1 MKLPALALV
10 LLPALTALHAAE
22 PATTPPASPDAPEM
36 IRITSRDGF
45 EYDLA
50 ARSAAYKGNVVVT
63 DPAMKLTCES
73 LKVKF
78 AAASTNLTDKSSQ
91 PMVAGNLG
99 GRVESIE
106 AEGKVIIINRDDG
119 STAVGDKAVYTAI
132 DETVVLSGGRPNIIS
147 SNGSGLKADLVVFDR
162 RSGKFRAHGN
172 IESFFSQ
179 ELIGGSGLFNTTS
192 QPPKLP

>member
-1 MKLPALALV
+1 MKIPSLTLAG
-10 LLPALTALHAAE
+10 LLIATALHGAE
-22 PATTPPASPDAPEM
+22 PPVAKPAEPEM
-36 IRITSRDGF
+36 IHITSRDGF
-45 EYDLA
+45 EYDLTS
-50 ARSAAYKGNVVVT
+50 RSAAYKGAVVVT

-73 LKVKF
+73 LKVRF
-78 AAASTNLTDKSSQ
+78 AAGTTNQTSQ

-99 GRVESIE
+99 GRVELIE
-106 AEGKVIIINRDDG
+106 AEGKVIITNRDDG

-132 DETVVLSGGRPNIIS
+132 NETVVLSGGRPTIIS
-147 SNGSGLKADLVVFDR
+147 SNGSGLRADQVIFDR

-192 QPPKLP
+192 RPPSLPGAR